1 MAYLLAFLL
10 PLTFLYSPKIEKS
23 NIVMVTKPLTIT
35 QERNTPA
42 YSLFQQS
49 QIIQKNMQLA
59 KQQQLRELASTNR
72 VVHLSTE
79 NTEEVT
85 TTASVAEIKI
95 DKAEL
100 HAEADRQLQVL
111 LTKQPQSSAAPAFT
125 QMSEGAVIR
134 GQFELKDG
142 VGIVDHLVVLKRVF
156 EGQSIEVGQVD
167 LRAGQYQIAVGAFE
181 GEIVAEVKDIS
192 GLLIGEDR
200 QKIYNLKRAGT
211 FFEGPTLRLGRPS
224 AFALNARSVD
234 TRKLNDKN
242 LQASFFSGHFD
253 LKKTSD
259 IYPNVARHSST
270 LGFIKDTTGSIASTL
285 TVRSSADRSDTVL
298 FSRKWVE
305 GAVNY
310 LSEQLQLQFLPDTG
324 IIIGRILID
333 GKPVQGAQ
341 VMIESQAGLEPY
353 YLDQFL
359 IPQHSQNQS
368 SENGYFIIPGLNE
381 GVYEISA
388 FIGDRKL
395 GTQQYIVAADTVSY
409 QEIFSTAL
417 PSSVIARSFDAFTGE
432 QVMTELLVPG
442 QADILSI
449 EGELLRYRH
458 NSQFGLTEVVNRPL
472 FRDYAA
478 YVYIQSLT
486 KDHLHLPQV
495 KEAFVEYVQA
505 QSQIQI
511 EPETST
517 FVGFTPYNFFDVHMT
532 DETYNPAN
540 IVFFDQ
546 SGNLVPKQ
554 VTGGGFVAFNI
565 KQGIQE
571 FILQDQKTERSF
583 STVFYSR
590 PSVLFV
596 SNFSE

>member
-1 MAYLLAFLL
+1 MAYLLAFIL
-10 PLTFLYSPKIEKS
+10 PLTFFYSPKIEKS

-49 QIIQKNMQLA
+49 QIIQKNMQQA
-59 KQQQLRELASTNR
+59 KQQQLRDLASYNR
-72 VVHLSTE
+72 VVQLSTE
-79 NTEEVT
+79 STEEVT
-85 TTASVAEIKI
+85 SLASVAEIKI

-100 HAEADRQLQVL
+100 NAEADRQLHAL
-111 LTKQPQSSAAPAFT
+111 LTKQPQSSVTPSFT

-200 QKIYNLKRAGT
+200 QKIYNLKRSGQ
-211 FFEGPTLRLGRPS
+211 FFDGPTLRLGRPS
-224 AFALNARSVD
+224 SFAFNARSVD
-234 TRKLNDKN
+234 SRKLIDKN
-242 LQASFFSGHFD
+242 LQASFYSGHFD
-253 LKKTSD
+253 LKKTTD
-259 IYPNVARHSST
+259 VYPNVARHSST
-270 LGFIKDTTGSIASTL
+270 LGFIKDSASSIASTL

-305 GAVNY
+305 GAVGY
-310 LSEQLQLQFLPDTG
+310 LSEQLQIQYLPETG
-324 IIIGRILID
+324 IIIGRILVD

-341 VMIESQAGLEPY
+341 VMIENQPGLEPY

-359 IPQHSQNQS
+359 IPQQSQNYS

-381 GVYEISA
+381 GVYEITA
-388 FIGDRKL
+388 YMGNRRL
-395 GTQQYIVAADTVSY
+395 GTQQYLVASDTVSY
-409 QEIFSTAL
+409 QEIFSSAL
-417 PSSVIARSFDAFTGE
+417 PTSVIARSFDSFTGE
-432 QVMTELLVPG
+432 QIMTELMIPG
-442 QADILSI
+442 QQDILSI
-449 EGELLRYRH
+449 EGELLRYSH
-458 NSQFGLTEVVNRPL
+458 HSQFGLTEVVNRPL
-472 FRDYAA
+472 IRDYAA

-486 KDHLHLPQV
+486 KDHLHLPQI
-495 KEAFVEYVQA
+495 KEAFLEYAQA
-505 QSQIQI
+505 QAQIQI

-517 FVGFTPYNFFDVHMT
+517 FVGFTPYNFFDVHVA
-532 DETYNPAN
+532 DESYNPAN

-546 SGNLVPKQ
+546 AGNIVPKQ
-554 VTGGGFVAFNI
+554 VTGGGFVAFNL
-565 KQGIQE
+565 KEGIQE
-571 FILQDQKTERSF
+571 LILQDQKTERSF
-583 STVFYSR
+583 STVIYSR

-596 SNFSE
+596 SHFAE

>member
-1 MAYLLAFLL
+1 MAYLLAFIL
-10 PLTFLYSPKIEKS
+10 PLTFFYSPKIEKS

-42 YSLFQQS
+42 YNLFQQS
-49 QIIQKNMQLA
+49 QIIQKNLQLE
-59 KQQQLRELASTNR
+59 KQQQLRDLASYNR
-72 VVHLSTE
+72 VVQLSTE
-79 NTEEVT
+79 STEEVT
-85 TTASVAEIKI
+85 AVASVAEIKI

-100 HAEADRQLQVL
+100 NAEADRQLQAL
-111 LTKQPQSSAAPAFT
+111 LTKQPQSSVTPTFT

-200 QKIYNLKRAGT
+200 QKIYNLKRSGQ
-211 FFEGPTLRLGRPS
+211 FFDGPTLRLGRPS
-224 AFALNARSVD
+224 SFAFNARSVD
-234 TRKLNDKN
+234 SRKLIDKN

-253 LKKTSD
+253 LKKTTD
-259 IYPNVARHSST
+259 VYPNVARHSST
-270 LGFIKDTTGSIASTL
+270 LGFIKDATASVASTL
-285 TVRSSADRSDTVL
+285 TVRSSADKSDTVL

-305 GAVNY
+305 GAVDY
-310 LSEQLQLQFLPDTG
+310 LGEQLQIQFLPETG
-324 IIIGRILID
+324 IIIGRILVD

-341 VMIESQAGLEPY
+341 VMIDNQPGLEPY

-359 IPQHSQNQS
+359 IPQQSQNYS

-381 GVYEISA
+381 GVYEITA
-388 FIGDRKL
+388 YMGDRRL
-395 GTQQYIVAADTVSY
+395 GTQQYLVAADTVSY
-409 QEIFSTAL
+409 QEIFSSAL
-417 PSSVIARSFDAFTGE
+417 PTSVIARSFDSFTGE
-432 QVMTELLVPG
+432 QIMTELMIPG
-442 QADILSI
+442 QQDILSI
-449 EGELLRYRH
+449 EGDLARYRH

-472 FRDYAA
+472 IRDYAA

-486 KDHLHLPQV
+486 KDHLHLPQI
-495 KEAFVEYVQA
+495 KEAFLEYAQA
-505 QSQIQI
+505 QAQIQI

-517 FVGFTPYNFFDVHMT
+517 FVGFTPYNFFDVHVT
-532 DETYNPAN
+532 DENYNPAN

-546 SGNLVPKQ
+546 AGNIVPKQ
-554 VTGGGFVAFNI
+554 VTGGGFVAFNL

-571 FILQDQKTERSF
+571 LILQDQKTERSF
-583 STVFYSR
+583 STVIYSR

-596 SNFSE
+596 SHFAE

>member
-1 MAYLLAFLL
+1 MAYLLAFIL
-10 PLTFLYSPKIEKS
+10 PLTFFYSPKIEKS

-42 YSLFQQS
+42 YNLYQQS
-49 QIIQKNMQLA
+49 QIIQKNMQMA
-59 KQQQLRELASTNR
+59 KQQQLRELASQNR
-72 VVHLSTE
+72 VVQLSTE
-79 NTEEVT
+79 TTEEVT
-85 TTASVAEIKI
+85 AVASVAEIKI

-100 HAEADRQLQVL
+100 HAEADRQIQALVNS
-111 LTKQPQSSAAPAFT
+111 QPQSSVTPSFT
-125 QMSEGAVIR
+125 QTSEGAVIR
-134 GQFELKDG
+134 GNFELKDG

-167 LRAGQYQIAVGAFE
+167 LRAGLYQIAVGAFE
-181 GEIVAEVKDIS
+181 GEIVAEVKDRTGI
-192 GLLIGEDR
+192 LIGEDR

-224 AFALNARSVD
+224 AFALNGRSAD
-234 TRKLNDKN
+234 SRKLADKN

-270 LGFIKDTTGSIASTL
+270 LGFVKDTTGAVASTL
-285 TVRSSADRSDTVL
+285 SVRSAADRSDTVL

-305 GAVNY
+305 GAVDY
-310 LSEQLQLQFLPDTG
+310 LSEQLQIQYLPETG
-324 IIIGRILID
+324 IIIGRILVD

-341 VMIESQAGLEPY
+341 VMIENQPGLEPY

-359 IPQHSQNQS
+359 IPQQSQNYS

-381 GVYEISA
+381 GVYEITA
-388 FIGDRKL
+388 YMDDRRL
-395 GTQQYIVAADTVSY
+395 GTQQFLVATDTVSY
-409 QEIFSTAL
+409 QEIYSSAIPT
-417 PSSVIARSFDAFTGE
+417 SVIARSFDSFTGE
-432 QVMTELLVPG
+432 QIMTELFVPG
-442 QADILSI
+442 QKDIINL
-449 EGELLRYRH
+449 EGELVRYRH
-458 NSQFGLTEVVNRPL
+458 NSQYGLTEVVNRPL
-472 FRDYAA
+472 IRDYAA
-478 YVYIQSLT
+478 YVYIQSLS

-495 KEAFVEYVQA
+495 KEAFIEYVQA
-505 QSQIQI
+505 QSQVQI

-517 FVGFTPYNFFDVHMT
+517 FVGFTPNNFFDVHVA
-532 DETYNPAN
+532 DENFNSAY
-540 IVFFDQ
+540 IVYFDQ
-546 SGNLVPKQ
+546 AGNLVPKQ
-554 VTGGGFVAFNI
+554 TAGGGFVAFNL

-571 FILQDQKTERSF
+571 LILQDQKTERSF

-596 SNFSE
+596 SHFSE

>member
-1 MAYLLAFLL
+1 MAYLLAFIL

-42 YSLFQQS
+42 YNLFQQS
-49 QIIQKNMQLA
+49 QIIQKNLQLA
-59 KQQQLRELASTNR
+59 KQQQLRELASHNR
-72 VVHLSTE
+72 VVQLSTE

-85 TTASVAEIKI
+85 AVASVAEIKI

-100 HAEADRQLQVL
+100 NAEADRQLQAL
-111 LTKQPQSSAAPAFT
+111 LTKQPQNSATPTFT

-200 QKIYNLKRAGT
+200 QKIYNLKRAGQ

-224 AFALNARSVD
+224 AFAFNARSVD
-234 TRKLNDKN
+234 SRKVDKN

-253 LKKTSD
+253 LKKTTD
-259 IYPNVARHSST
+259 VYPNVARHSST
-270 LGFIKDTTGSIASTL
+270 LGFIKDTTGAVASTL

-298 FSRKWVE
+298 FSRKWVA
-305 GAVNY
+305 GAVDY
-310 LSEQLQLQFLPDTG
+310 LSEQLQIQFLPETG
-324 IIIGRILID
+324 IIIGRILVD

-341 VMIESQAGLEPY
+341 VMIENQPGLEPY

-359 IPQHSQNQS
+359 IPQQSQNYS

-381 GVYEISA
+381 GVYEITA
-388 FIGDRKL
+388 YMGDRRL
-395 GTQQYIVAADTVSY
+395 GTQQFLVATDTVSY
-409 QEIFSTAL
+409 QEIFSSAL
-417 PSSVIARSFDAFTGE
+417 PTSVIARSFDALTGE
-432 QVMTELLVPG
+432 QIMTELMVPG
-442 QADILSI
+442 QQDILSL
-449 EGELLRYRH
+449 EGDLIRYRH
-458 NSQFGLTEVVNRPL
+458 NSQFGLTEIVNRPL
-472 FRDYAA
+472 IRDYAA
-478 YVYIQSLT
+478 YVYIQSLN
-486 KDHLHLPQV
+486 KDHLHLPQI
-495 KEAFVEYVQA
+495 KEAFIEYVQA
-505 QSQIQI
+505 QTQIQI
-511 EPETST
+511 EPDTST
-517 FVGFTPYNFFDVHMT
+517 FVGFTPYNYFDVNVT

-540 IVFFDQ
+540 IIFFDQ
-546 SGNLVPKQ
+546 AGNLVPKQ
-554 VTGGGFVAFNI
+554 VIGGGFVAFNI

-583 STVFYSR
+583 STVIYSR

-596 SNFSE
+596 SHFAE